1 MDISNQHNLL
11 VPLLP
16 ESAMKFG
23 VRVGLPAADPLSD
36 VLGADWQREHWFA
49 TAAARDAALREMA
62 RRHPF
67 SRIGDTPSIRL
78 EAIQR

>member
-11 VPLLP
+11 APRLP
-16 ESAMKFG
+16 DSALKFG
-23 VRVGLPAADPLSD
+23 IRVGLPSADPLRD
-36 VLGADWQREHWFA
+36 VLGADWHREHWFA
-49 TAAARDAALREMA
+49 TASERDATLREMA

-78 EAIQR
+78 ESIQR

>member
-11 VPLLP
+11 VPRLP
-16 ESAMKFG
+16 DSALTFG
-23 VRVGLPAADPLSD
+23 VRVGLPADDPLRD
-36 VLGADWQREHWFA
+36 VLGADWHREHWFA
-49 TAAARDAALREMA
+49 TAAERDIALREMA

-78 EAIQR
+78 DAIQR

>member
-1 MDISNQHNLL
+1 MDISNPHNLL
-11 VPLLP
+11 ATRPP
-16 ESAMKFG
+16 ASEHRFG
-23 VRVGLPAADPLSD
+23 IRVGLPAADPLRD

-49 TAAARDAALREMA
+49 SAGERDAALHEMA

-67 SRIGDTPSIRL
+67 SRNGDTPSIRL

>member
-11 VPLLP
+11 VPRLADNQL
-16 ESAMKFG
+16 KFG
-23 VRVGLPAADPLSD
+23 IRVGLPSADPLRD
-36 VLGADWQREHWFA
+36 VLGADWYREHWFA
-49 TAAARDAALREMA
+49 TASERDAALREMG

-78 EAIQR
+78 ESIQR

>member
-11 VPLLP
+11 IPRLP
-16 ESAMKFG
+16 DSEMKYG
-23 VRVGLPAADPLSD
+23 VRVGLPAADPLRD
-36 VLGADWQREHWFA
+36 VLGANWHREHWFA
-49 TAAARDAALREMA
+49 TVAERDAALREMA

>member
-1 MDISNQHNLL
+1 MDISNPHNLL
-11 VPLLP
+11 AARLP
-16 ESAMKFG
+16 DNERKFG
-23 VRVGLPAADPLSD
+23 IRVGLPAADPLRD
-36 VLGADWQREHWFA
+36 VLGTDWHREHWFG
-49 TAAARDAALREMA
+49 TTSERDAALREMA